1 MAGLEEKLAGT
12 LFWNVDT
19 QFDFMREEG
28 RLYVTGAEQIEP
40 ALEAVTATAAKYG
53 IRVVNTA
60 DSHQKGTKELSEKP
74 DFKRTFPDH
83 CMYGT
88 SGAEFVPSTKPDDAY
103 VLDWRD
109 KTLDETLVA
118 SHRNLVLTKD
128 DFDVFNREHGSP
140 HVERVLELLKPERV
154 FVYGVATNVCVDFAV
169 RGLLE
174 RSTADRPIEV
184 YVVKDAIKGLP
195 GIPDPTEAWV
205 ARGVRLIDS
214 TALEQYLR

>member
-1 MAGLEEKLAGT
+1 MAGLEEKLGRT

-19 QFDFMREEG
+19 QFDFMRKEG
-28 RLYVTGAEQIEP
+28 KLYVTDAEQVEP
-40 ALEAVTATAAKYG
+40 ALEAVTATAAKYW

-60 DSHQKGTKELSEKP
+60 DSHQKGTKELSDKP
-74 DFKRTFPDH
+74 DFKSTFPEH

-88 SGAEFVPSTKPDDAY
+88 SGAEFVPATKPEDAY

-109 KTLDETLVA
+109 KGLDEKLVA

-128 DFDVFNREHGSP
+128 DFDVFSKEHGSP

-169 RGLLE
+169 KGLLG
-174 RSTADRPIEV
+174 RTIDGRPIEV

-195 GIPDPTEAWV
+195 GIPDPTEAWE
-205 ARGVRLIDS
+205 ASGVKLVES
-214 TALEQYLR
+214 KALEQYLR